1 MKTKLLII
9 IYTVIL
15 IFSACKPDEYQ
26 LGELYS
32 KNDLRYRIYQNPDD
46 SNMVILESLTPNA
59 TPYWIHP
66 QGYSTRVK
74 DTLKFPFPGKYAF
87 VYGVL
92 SPGGLV
98 QADTFYLE
106 INTTNL
112 MYVSDSLWIYLTGG
126 PGNEKI
132 WLLDID
138 ENGVSKYFNG
148 PCYWMSAYNGWHYE
162 CMAENP
168 TDCWYW
174 EASYAGNEW
183 MGEKGNH
190 GTMTFSLKGGAYVTV
205 DHKLYPELGLQN
217 GTFDFNVNKKTIK
230 FTNAIPLIIKNS
242 WSLNELDFSTEM
254 RIVSLTKNSL
264 QIGVKHKT
272 KSEYMIFNF
281 ISKEYS
287 DNWVPPVQEDPNF
300 DFGIKQKDALTVSNS
315 RTWKF
320 DLNVPYNW
328 TDLNGNFL
336 NNWNT
341 RQDIINTGWAP
352 YNDNDTV
359 NIDDI
364 RITFYANG
372 TVRIKNDDGT
382 ILIGT
387 YTLDEKTNILTF
399 IDVKPEFWIAG
410 WVTATTTAD
419 NKWKIVKVE
428 KDSNGYV
435 IGIWFGKRAEDKKEY
450 MVYHFIAAD

>member
-1 MKTKLLII
+1 MA
-9 IYTVIL
+9 
-15 IFSACKPDEYQ
+15 SCKPDEYQ

-32 KNDLRYRIYQNPDD
+32 KNDLKYRIYQNPAD
-46 SNMVILESLTPNA
+46 SNMIILESQTPNV

-74 DTLKFPFPGKYAF
+74 DTLRIPFPGVYVF

-98 QADTFYLE
+98 QADTFYLT

-112 MYVSDSLWIYLTGG
+112 MYVSDTLWTYLTGG
-126 PGNEKI
+126 PGNEKV

-148 PCYWMSAYNGWHYE
+148 PCYWMGGDNGWHYE
-162 CMAENP
+162 CMVENGI
-168 TDCWYW
+168 CWYW

-183 MGEKGNH
+183 MGDKGDH
-190 GTMTFSLKGGAYVTV
+190 GIMIFSLKGGAYVTV
-205 DHKLYPELGLQN
+205 NHKLYQELGIQN
-217 GTFDFNVNKKTIK
+217 GTFDFNVKKKTIK

-242 WSLNELDFSTEM
+242 WCLNDLDFSSEM
-254 RIVSLTKNSL
+254 KIVSLTENTL
-264 QIGVKHKT
+264 QIGVKNKT
-272 KSEYMIFNF
+272 KNEYMIFNY

-300 DFGIKQKDALTVSNS
+300 TFEDINQKDALTVTNS

-336 NNWNT
+336 NNWNS

-352 YNDNDTV
+352 YNDEDTV

-372 TVRIKNDDGT
+372 TVRIKKDNGT
-382 ILIGT
+382 IEIGT
-387 YTLDEKTNILTF
+387 FTLNEEKNLITF
-399 IDVKPEFWIAG
+399 VDVKPEFWIAG
-410 WVTATTTAD
+410 WVTATTTAS
-419 NKWKIVKVE
+419 NQWKIVKIE
-428 KDSNGYV
+428 KDDKNYV
-435 IGIWFGKRAEDKKEY
+435 KGIWFGKRAEDKKEY
-450 MVYHFIAAD
+450 MVFHFIATD